1 MSSTQDFFLSRLDAD
16 RPFFKRSGFAGPDDP
31 FLSLTR
37 DAGTLASVTD
47 ANGVEHRIHWRIG
60 NPYLEVD
67 GDLCLIDKDEVTLR
81 RLDPVAFA
89 KAVGHAF
96 GCAAVCKELVPGRL
110 YDMGVASFNLG
121 RDKRR
126 ILVTP
131 RLGPRDHKLLDSVP
145 KGKEVLLV
153 VGSSRLD
160 RPAGDLGERTFTL
173 GELAMGMRGDEF
185 DIDLK
190 PIMDRLRA
198 REGAPKH
205 KTYKNRNMTL
215 RKIKVALAR
224 QLERLRQL
232 EQDKRYAERN
242 TMIGQMSVKTLESLS
257 GVKKTA
263 LYDILRLRKDGLDC
277 EDLEIKFLWLA
288 CSSLDAFLAS
298 FEAGSDIGAFTAKT
312 LKAVARYKREDLDV
326 A

>member
-1 MSSTQDFFLSRLDAD
+1 M
-16 RPFFKRSGFAGPDDP
+16 
-31 FLSLTR
+31 
-37 DAGTLASVTD
+37 
-47 ANGVEHRIHWRIG
+47 
-60 NPYLEVD
+60 EVD
-67 GDLCLIDKDEVTLR
+67 EDVCPIDKDEVTLR
-81 RLDPVAFA
+81 RLDPEAFA
-89 KAVGHAF
+89 KAVGRAF

-190 PIMDRLRA
+190 PVMDRLRA
-198 REGAPKH
+198 RVGAPKH
-205 KTYKNRNMTL
+205 KTHKNRIKTL
-215 RKIKVALAR
+215 RRIKVALAR
-224 QLERLRQL
+224 QWQRLKKLQLDERF
-232 EQDKRYAERN
+232 KERDAA
-242 TMIGQMSVKTLESLS
+242 IGQMSIKTLEELA

-263 LYDILRLRKDGLDC
+263 LYEILRVKYGGMDC
-277 EDLEIKFLWLA
+277 DDPQVKFLWTA
-288 CSSLDAFLAS
+288 CTSVEAFLAS
-298 FEAGSDIGAFTAKT
+298 LKVGTDIWAWVDKT
-312 LKAVARYKREDLDV
+312 LHEVAAYGPEEPEV
-326 A
+326 P